1 MVEYPVDGTVA
12 TKGDL
17 RYGRTV
23 RSPYMLKPLIIA
35 WFAIAGASPVFAQTT
50 ASESTTPAPK
60 AKDPNRKICEK
71 VEKIGSRLNVVRVC
85 MTARQ
90 WEEQRRDHR
99 ENFERVQ
106 RVVNQSPS
114 S

>member
-1 MVEYPVDGTVA
+1 
-12 TKGDL
+12 
-17 RYGRTV
+17 
-23 RSPYMLKPLIIA
+23 MLKPLIIA
-35 WFAIAGASPVFAQTT
+35 ALAVTAASPAFGET
-50 ASESTTPAPK
+50 ATVSKVTDK

-90 WEEQRRDHR
+90 WDEQKREHR

-106 RVVNQSPS
+106 RVVNQTPAN
-114 S
+114 

>member
-1 MVEYPVDGTVA
+1 
-12 TKGDL
+12 
-17 RYGRTV
+17 
-23 RSPYMLKPLIIA
+23 MLKPLIIA
-35 WFAIAGASPVFAQTT
+35 ALAITT
-50 ASESTTPAPK
+50 ASPALGETVTTTTTNVTEK

-90 WEEQRRDHR
+90 WEEQKRAHR
-99 ENFERVQ
+99 EDFERVQ

-114 S
+114 N